1 MNKITSQKGYMKKF
15 LILIL
20 SICLTITPLC
30 LMTGC
35 SFIDDMIDATE
46 LEVENKILKEENE
59 NLKKE

>member
-1 MNKITSQKGYMKKF
+1 MNKIISQKGYMKKF
-15 LILIL
+15 LILLL
-20 SICLTITPLC
+20 SICLSITPLF

-46 LEVENKILKEENE
+46 LEVENKLLKEENE